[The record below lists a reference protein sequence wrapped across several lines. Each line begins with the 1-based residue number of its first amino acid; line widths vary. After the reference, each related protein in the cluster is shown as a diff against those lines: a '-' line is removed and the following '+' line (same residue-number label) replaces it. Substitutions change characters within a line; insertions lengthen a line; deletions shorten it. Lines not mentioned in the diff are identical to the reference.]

1 MIDYVGYTNDKL
13 IGWYEN
19 AKHYYGVIGSG
30 KARIEGDIFII
41 DYVEDGV
48 EKTWSYGYWGD
59 EYGIEFYF
67 NVWMEQG

>member
-13 IGWYEN
+13 IGWYES

-30 KARIEGDIFII
+30 KARIEGDMFII
-41 DYVEDGV
+41 DYVENGV
-48 EKTWSYGYWGD
+48 EKTWSF
-59 EYGIEFYF
+59 GIWEGVEIDYYY